1 MAGELH
7 AFAVTASDT
16 VDDPNGPFTTLLV
29 GGAGALPVVTIGGE
43 SVTITA
49 TAGQVIPLPV
59 RRVKSTGLAAT
70 GVIGWRY

>member
-1 MAGELH
+1 MPGETRG
-7 AFAVTASDT
+7 FAVQASDT
-16 VDDPNGPFTTLLV
+16 VDDPNGPFTTLVV
-29 GGAGALPVVTIGGE
+29 GGAGALPIVTLGGD

-70 GVIGWRY
+70 GVIGFRF